1 MSNQLSL
8 MQSYTWFGHFNYAK
22 GSDWFPGRL
31 RYSPESGVQLDY
43 FMTLNFDVP
52 STTVLFGVLDDGKLC
67 TLYGNFDPS
76 AGGMQIGGASLWK
89 GTRGFN
95 FCLIGEHILEEHS
108 FVGLDLDFNNLQEF
122 CFPKSMHEQIPY
134 SDKPLLDT
142 DCGEVRVQVVNHG
155 QFDFTSAGL
164 VSELYSDNKALLADL
179 ESAIG
184 EAIGKHPDSALFKRK
199 TIGWYLRLLREEG
212 ATARRWMEHLYS
224 IELLLSL
231 LLFKPVFPIE
241 MQLRAQDEEG
251 KIRSY
256 GVLGGIAGLNNQTI
270 PKLTRNDI
278 HETLAIRLQTI
289 DLGAVIKCWPEVK
302 EGFELFASKIKGDSG
317 TRSKHQCQ
325 AEYVLLL
332 AQLESVA
339 QKAGLDHNKRYE
351 EAIAAF
357 GAAALVALILKI
369 LDVAAIAKVGQVLS
383 RLRSEIAHFSKSRK
397 RLDKI
402 GLRHLV
408 ALNRCLD
415 LVIAA
420 SLYKELGIADAVI
433 AEFQVQH
440 VQSLNHYLAPVP
452 LFNIV
457 RKKHQ
462 EPDAGQ
468 AEEDSGA

>member
-1 MSNQLSL
+1 
-8 MQSYTWFGHFNYAK
+8 MQSYSWFGRFNYAE

-43 FMTLNFDVP
+43 FMELKLDVL

-76 AGGMQIGGASLWK
+76 AGGMQIGRASLWK

-95 FCLIGEHILEEHS
+95 FCLIGEHFPEVHS

-142 DCGEVRVQVVNHG
+142 DCGEIRVQVVNHA
-155 QFDFTSAGL
+155 QFGFTSAGL
-164 VSELYSDNKALLADL
+164 ISELYSDNKALLADL

-184 EAIGKHPDSALFKRK
+184 EVIGKHPGSLLFKRK

-231 LLFKPVFPIE
+231 LLFKPVLPIE
-241 MQLRAQDEEG
+241 MQLRAKDEEG

-256 GVLGGIAGLNNQTI
+256 GVLGGIVGLNNQTI
-270 PKLTRNDI
+270 PQLSHDDF

-289 DLGAVIKCWPEVK
+289 DFGAVVKRWLEVK
-302 EGFELFASKIKGDSG
+302 EGFELFASKIKDDFG
-317 TRSKHQCQ
+317 TRSEHQCQ
-325 AEYVLLL
+325 TEYVLLL

-351 EAIAAF
+351 EAIAKF
-357 GAAALVALILKI
+357 GATALVALILKI
-369 LDVAAIAKVGQVLS
+369 LDVAAIAEVGQVLS
-383 RLRSEIAHFSKSRK
+383 SLRSEIAHFSKARK
-397 RLDKI
+397 WLAKI
-402 GLRHLV
+402 GLHHLV
-408 ALNRCLD
+408 ALNGCLD

-420 SLYKELGIADAVI
+420 SIYKELGIADVVI
-433 AEFQVQH
+433 VEFQVQH

-457 RKKHQ
+457 RKKRQ

-468 AEEDSGA
+468 AEDDSGA